1 MSITQFNALVWFMR
15 MRAITPKIC
24 LCRVEGAIGEYGRKM
39 LIRREVGLEMSGRSP
54 IHRQVRLL
62 QSRIK
67 NDFIIQVLIVLS
79 KYPQM
84 GISIIATAEA
94 GNNPVPHIRQ
104 KVDNTPRVQRV
115 KVRHIL
121 TSKTLKPLYKAG
133 GGPKQ
138 VKLVLT
144 FRTLGGLVL
153 GRGGAER
160 RSQLFWNLLKMF

>member
-1 MSITQFNALVWFMR
+1 
-15 MRAITPKIC
+15 MRAID
-24 LCRVEGAIGEYGRKM
+24 LGVD
-39 LIRREVGLEMSGRSP
+39 GRSP

-67 NDFIIQVLIVLS
+67 NDFIIQVLIVLPEH
-79 KYPQM
+79 PQM
-84 GISIIATAEA
+84 GIGIIATAEA
-94 GNNPVPHIRQ
+94 GNNPVLHIRQ

-138 VKLVLT
+138 VRLVLT
-144 FRTLGGLVL
+144 FRPSDRRVF
-153 GRGGAER
+153 GRGNTKLQ
-160 RSQLFWNLLKMF
+160 SQLFWNLLKMFQQKVHQSKVA